1 MGKIG
6 IGDRLN
12 ANSKKNIIF
21 AKDYRK
27 VRLDPRTLIPSEHNK
42 YSQDNIEELA
52 DNMLLVGQLQEI
64 IVGRVD
70 GQDRIIVGHRRTAAA
85 VLNIERGHDE
95 FKLVDCKIKEMSE
108 SLFMLTLHS
117 ANIFNRQLSD
127 WELTNGVAE
136 FTKYLVKAR
145 ESGELTIEGKMR
157 DYIANVT
164 GKSTGK
170 INQINSINNNLCEEG
185 KEAFKDGKINFSTA
199 YETSRLPET
208 KQHEVIENGELLS
221 KDVREMV
228 KEEKEKKEAEK
239 KPGDDYEPAHPESIT
254 SLCYSCKAET
264 EKTEEQRY
272 DEEQAAID
280 RDTKAKLRQQSDDK
294 KMETLPSEAAA
305 AEPKTHII
313 RLAAMCFDD
322 VASGKKSF
330 ELRKNDRGY
339 KEGDV
344 LELMEFKDGRN
355 TGREIKADIIY
366 MLEDCSGLEEGW
378 CILGIK
384 VRPEEKKEA
393 DLPGI

>member
-1 MGKIG
+1 M
-6 IGDRLN
+6 
-12 ANSKKNIIF
+12 KKW
-21 AKDYRK
+21 
-27 VRLDPRTLIPSEHNK
+27 VVE
-42 YSQDNIEELA
+42 IEKES
-52 DNMLLVGQLQEI
+52 
-64 IVGRVD
+64 GRVETRLVPARNKCTAISNCKNEGD
-70 GQDRIIVGHRRTAAA
+70 TVLSCTAAA

-199 YETSRLPET
+199 YETSRLPEE

-228 KEEKEKKEAEK
+228 KEEREKKEAEK

-254 SLCYSCKAET
+254 SLCYSCQYYSECNVKTGTCEKCDKYTNKAEA

-294 KMETLPSEAAA
+294 KMETLPSEATT

-313 RLAAMCFDD
+313 RLAAMNYDD
-322 VASGKKSF
+322 VVSGKPFYFPLHFVQSQKIHS
-330 ELRKNDRGY
+330 N
-339 KEGDV
+339 
-344 LELMEFKDGRN
+344 
-355 TGREIKADIIY
+355 IKTHTTSCPLSTTFRRSY
-366 MLEDCSGLEEGW
+366 
-378 CILGIK
+378 
-384 VRPEEKKEA
+384 
-393 DLPGI
+393 LP